1 MRIYSNIKTKISILD
16 VYYYFLNFIKLK
28 VHVLTSSVKKIYIY
42 TLLVKNYE
50 KLKTNIFFLK

>member
-1 MRIYSNIKTKISILD
+1 MRIYSIIKRKISILD
-16 VYYYFLNFIKLK
+16 VYFHFLNFIKLK

-42 TLLVKNYE
+42 ALLVKNYE